1 MRMMGSLDCFIAS
14 FSSRA
19 FARKL
24 LRVFNCQTCCWV
36 NVKLVFFLLSVVI
49 IKFGGGSY
57 LVLELMLAF
66 SRVIQKF
73 ISRNMLSCT

>member
-1 MRMMGSLDCFIAS
+1 MMGSLDCFIAS

-36 NVKLVFFLLSVVI
+36 NVKFLFLLSVAI
-49 IKFGGGSY
+49 IKFGGGRY

-66 SRVIQKF
+66 SRVI
-73 ISRNMLSCT
+73 

>member
-36 NVKLVFFLLSVVI
+36 NVKFLFLLSDAI
-49 IKFGGGSY
+49 IKFGVSS
-57 LVLELMLAF
+57 LVLVLVLAF
-66 SRVIQKF
+66 SRV
-73 ISRNMLSCT
+73 L

>member
-1 MRMMGSLDCFIAS
+1 MMGSLDCFIAS

-36 NVKLVFFLLSVVI
+36 NVKFLFLLSDAI
-49 IKFGGGSY
+49 IKFGGGRF
-57 LVLELMLAF
+57 LVLVLMLAF
-66 SRVIQKF
+66 SRVI
-73 ISRNMLSCT
+73 

>member
-36 NVKLVFFLLSVVI
+36 NVKFLFLLSDAI
-49 IKFGGGSY
+49 IKFGVSS
-57 LVLELMLAF
+57 LVLVLVLAF
-66 SRVIQKF
+66 SCV
-73 ISRNMLSCT
+73 L